1 MFFIIT
7 SEINVYNIYITT
19 ILHFYYQTQK
29 LTIRIWIL
37 NDVLFHNRCLLAIR
51 QYNNDYHSPGTR
63 DKTFIVLSS
72 FHGKSIFCFSFKVML
87 HIFPIL
93 PYKYE
98 LLQNIATQHFL
109 LGHGYVTWNEIKQLL
124 VLLSFLGNSIIVIH
138 SE

>member
-1 MFFIIT
+1 MFLIIT
-7 SEINVYNIYITT
+7 SESNIYNIYITT
-19 ILHFYYQTQK
+19 ILHFYIRRKK

-37 NDVLFHNRCLLAIR
+37 NDVLFHNRCLLEIR

-72 FHGKSIFCFSFKVML
+72 FHGKSIFRFSFKVML